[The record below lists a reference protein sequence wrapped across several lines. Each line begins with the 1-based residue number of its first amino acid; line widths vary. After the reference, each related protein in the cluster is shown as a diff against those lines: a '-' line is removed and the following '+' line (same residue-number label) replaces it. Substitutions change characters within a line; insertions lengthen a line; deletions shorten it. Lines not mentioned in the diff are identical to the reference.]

1 MANDNIVALMQKMQD
16 LPEGQIYS
24 QPVHEAVQKLAS
36 MTTMGDL
43 FTFVQ
48 SNEVRNGNGF
58 SNLYRNI
65 HDLPAQEGRQ
75 YNDFIQRLGRI
86 RALPVRTIN
95 YI

>member
-1 MANDNIVALMQKMQD
+1 MAQQNILDMMQKMEA

-24 QPVHEAVQKLAS
+24 NPVHEAIQKLAN
-36 MTTMGDL
+36 MQTMGDM
-43 FTFVQ
+43 FTYVQ

-58 SNLYRNI
+58 SHLYRNI
-65 HDLPAQEGRQ
+65 HDVPAQEGRQ
-75 YNDFIQRLGRI
+75 YNEFIQRLGRI